1 MPKIIRAAVIGL
13 GVGEQHARAWIQVQG
28 ARLAGVCDR
37 DRQKVLRI
45 SREWKTGTF
54 QGWGEIL
61 KNPAVDAV
69 SIATFD
75 KQHARQVWGA
85 VMADKHVF
93 VEKPLCRSE
102 TELKQIRKAWSLTKP
117 ALMANLVLRAAPL
130 YRKIQKMI
138 GAGKLGK
145 IYAMDG
151 DYLYGR
157 IHKITGGWRSRDKTY
172 SVMAGGGVHLLDL
185 ILGFAGE
192 KPVSVSAVGNRIC
205 TRGSRFRR
213 KDFVSAVFQ
222 FPSGLIARVTANFGC
237 MHRHQ
242 HSLRIFGTRGTILV
256 DDAGARWHR
265 SRQPGVK
272 PIWLKANRLP
282 SSKGA
287 LIPHFVSLI
296 RAGRGE
302 RKKAAEREYLL
313 SACLIAAD
321 QALKTGGQQRIR
333 D

>member
-1 MPKIIRAAVIGL
+1 MPKMIRAAVIGL
-13 GVGEQHARAWIQVQG
+13 GVGEQHARVWIQSRG
-28 ARLAGVCDR
+28 ARLVGVYDR
-37 DRQKVLRI
+37 DGEKALRL
-45 SREWKTGTF
+45 SREWKTK
-54 QGWGEIL
+54 IL
-61 KNPAVDAV
+61 KRWSEIIDNPTVDAV

-75 KQHARQVWGA
+75 KQHARQVREA
-85 VMADKHVF
+85 VMASKHVF

-102 TELKQIRKAWSLTKP
+102 TELKQIRKAWSLAKP

-130 YRKIQKMI
+130 YQKIQQMI
-138 GAGKLGK
+138 GAGKLGR

-157 IHKITGGWRSRDKTY
+157 IHKITGGWRSQDKTY

-185 ILGFAGE
+185 ILEFAKE
-192 KPVSVSAVGNRIC
+192 KPVSVTAVGNRIC
-205 TRGSRFRR
+205 TRGSLFRR
-213 KDFVSAVFQ
+213 NDFVSAVFQ
-222 FPSGLIARVTANFGC
+222 FPSGLVARLTANFGC

-265 SRQPGVK
+265 SRRPTAK
-272 PIWLKANRLP
+272 PIWLKASRLP

-296 RAGRGE
+296 RAGRSV
-302 RKKAAEREYLL
+302 RKKAAEREFSLA
-313 SACLIAAD
+313 ACLIAAD
-321 QALKTGGQQRIR
+321 QALRTGTQQRIR
-333 D
+333 E